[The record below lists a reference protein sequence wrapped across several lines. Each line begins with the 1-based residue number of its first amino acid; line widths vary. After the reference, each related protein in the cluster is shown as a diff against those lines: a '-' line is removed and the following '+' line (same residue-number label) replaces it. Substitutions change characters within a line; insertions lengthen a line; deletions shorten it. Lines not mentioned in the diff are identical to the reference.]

1 MENRK
6 VRDEIDTLVSF
17 IRQRHKE
24 FMMARL
30 QPLGIKTSSRGSV
43 LYAVFENEGLVQD
56 DISNRLSMD
65 KAFVTRE
72 LNALSE
78 AGLIHR
84 LKDPQDH
91 RRNHIFLTEDGRT
104 VGEAIVKI
112 EDDWVNMAYNDL
124 SVRELNELKTYAERI
139 CGNIRNA

>member
-6 VRDEIDTLVSF
+6 IRDELDSLVSF

-24 FMMARL
+24 FMLARL
-30 QPLGIKTSSRGSV
+30 LPLGIKTSSRGAV

-78 AGLIHR
+78 AGMIHR

-91 RRNHIFLTEDGRT
+91 RRNHIFLTEEGRAI
-104 VGEAIVKI
+104 GESIVKI
-112 EDDWVNMAYNDL
+112 EDDWVNMAYAGMSVKDL
-124 SVRELNELKTYAERI
+124 GVMKNYTEQIGK
-139 CGNIRNA
+139 NIRNS

>member
-1 MENRK
+1 
-6 VRDEIDTLVSF
+6 
-17 IRQRHKE
+17 
-24 FMMARL
+24 MARL

-84 LKDPQDH
+84 LKDP

-112 EDDWVNMAYNDL
+112 ENDWVNMAYNGL

-139 CGNIRNA
+139 CGNIRNT

>member
-6 VRDEIDTLVSF
+6 VRDEIDTMVSF

-24 FMMARL
+24 FMMVRL

-56 DISNRLSMD
+56 DISSRLSMD

-72 LNALSE
+72 LNALSD

-91 RRNHIFLTEDGRT
+91 RRNHIFLTEEGRT

-112 EDDWVNMAYNDL
+112 EDEWVKMAYNGL
-124 SVRELNELKTYAERI
+124 SSHELGELRVYAERI
-139 CGNIRNA
+139 TNNLRNA